1 MDIYKYLLVYI
12 NIYTWPV
19 SWLLVQAQLQ
29 WAPPLFINSA
39 ATLAASV
46 AAILNLM
53 ASRWESF
60 NGETG
65 RLGVGVT
72 NMHQYIPIRIHHA
85 ADATEPSLACG
96 CHQAVPLCLSQAA
109 QLVAGVTRRR
119 GPGPPG
125 PGPGLARNVCN
136 RREFENIATLGSLQH
151 VEKVAFCPHPF
162 FQVVAYYQRMIIRMI
177 ALT

>member
-1 MDIYKYLLVYI
+1 
-12 NIYTWPV
+12 
-19 SWLLVQAQLQ
+19 
-29 WAPPLFINSA
+29 
-39 ATLAASV
+39 
-46 AAILNLM
+46 M

-72 NMHQYIPIRIHHA
+72 NMYQYIPIRIRVHHA

-109 QLVAGVTRRR
+109 QLVAGVSPSRVTRRR
-119 GPGPPG
+119 GPGP

-162 FQVVAYYQRMIIRMI
+162 FQVVAYYQRMIIRMMI